1 MGFGEISI
9 KTKKEEKKEKP
20 KFAQAQDTQQ
30 QREQLLNGQMNS
42 QTNTN
47 GILGEIQAMPAQCR
61 ELDEQLKA
69 GVAGETGKFGRSTT
83 EEEQQQKRTDL
94 LNKRDQLKQAH
105 ASFFAPGVTYTGR
118 LTEALQTEKEQSAG
132 VIRTHLTASV
142 EQLMPRELLT
152 SQQAVTPQF
161 QALSELFGQLQKTD
175 AGAITRDRL
184 QAMKVSYDALHLEQ
198 APVAR
203 KYLDG
208 EHPDLAYLVLFHS
221 VSMALFQQVN
231 RMPKEAVNLEALA
244 KLYGIATAS
253 SVAVGTACVLMT
265 SGQQLDRQKA
275 KEQQAEAQK
284 DALQT
289 KEKQAEIIK
298 NASQTQEKLNVEVHL
313 AENKRYICEGI
324 GKNGKKPAEWP
335 MADYAEAAIRVI
347 GEEQLKTLS
356 LEEVA
361 RRTERMQEI
370 MESNVNL
377 IARLSSASGESYQ
390 LPALQ
395 ELLRAKTTQLL
406 GDQLLTENYEQ
417 TKIQEYVDQAK
428 ELLGEAKT
436 VFDEYLTYLE
446 KDKVFSRIPNA
457 YQNARLQAYMSGGR
471 LEEFKE
477 KTASLRAQLEVNLKV
492 VERRIADTLAETLC
506 APATEAFLTR
516 YGSILLEGSAREI
529 GTKTD
534 WFLTYICEYAPE
546 LFGEAKGMS
555 ATDYLLRAKPLS
567 ETKPE
572 RYLYS
577 EQLKGQEF
585 CKWNGFGDAFLG
597 YEDMLLQC
605 VEKALADQVFGE
617 EYLSEVHSVSDLDNL
632 QYNDF
637 QAFLTMLRAHLAE
650 TVSDWAMIKCPMERE
665 IRIALLP
672 GMLSG
677 AVKEENF
684 LAALQEQLEAYDAR
698 EQVKKQRKHILLA
711 DTGTQKGEIA
721 YLYLDVTANTSIHAE
736 PRNAPRT
743 RRFEHA
749 AKARAIM
756 HDLGLEDALE
766 QELMK
771 LLTQGKLTGKQVLK
785 TVEDLIKGL
794 SKDQKSLYKEQLKEL
809 NDLCDAD
816 DGCGLELVLS
826 GFEDLVMK
834 KPQLRYAFAAEK
846 SEKYQELL
854 SQEARELLLR
864 KKRLNEVCQDA
875 QLKENIREALVGI
888 ENPVYGQTEQTEQTE
903 RNLARFGV
911 KSFEG
916 LMRELEIYEQNRSL
930 REEVSASKER
940 YEKRL
945 GQIGRMRGGLYRP
958 LLGYITADPD
968 IFEKLTVQP
977 DAAFEQF
984 LDVLD
989 ERLFEPVKLLGR
1001 SYGVESGFAGQVF
1014 LEYGAQMVRGEVPK
1028 EGWKE
1033 AFYQYYAKIS
1043 EHAVGKTSINAAFRE
1058 ILEKQKDLA
1067 PYLIAILLEQ
1077 REGSMLLADPAQ
1089 LGMRLEV
1096 YRANIRANED
1106 CLKKECA
1113 GEYAQLAKYLLK
1125 PIATENEEEF
1135 RTCLPERLAAYHAQE
1150 EQTREDTDQ
1159 AIARLGVKKTA
1170 LLQVEI
1176 KKQKGR
1182 EKDAADRAILQR
1194 MKHGRELL
1202 TPVIMAYQ
1210 TDEKAVPSV
1219 YDVAEVK
1226 QRVQKALGEQAG
1238 QLPQI
1243 ATELLVERV
1252 IAGDVRMDP
1261 AAMQAEASRLAEM
1274 YEKVTSQEFE
1284 DQHVQMSAPM
1294 QEAFLTYLY
1303 CREKTSQEANPD
1315 AEIEAGYVSFAKA
1328 QEIVA
1333 GVRELAV
1340 QGKFASR
1347 EKEELLK
1354 AVQTALYTMP
1364 VEKLREFAER
1374 RSHYV
1379 VQLSKLEP
1387 VCEQAAGEAYERPAQ
1402 QQALELGLIAYF
1414 REELAGEEE
1423 INPEA
1428 LREQIKTLLL
1438 DENARLYLSQTK
1450 AQLFGVDG
1458 SDALTA
1464 EEHQTD
1470 TFMTR
1475 ERFEE
1480 ALGELLSI
1488 GAKEEYNRL
1497 SLQERKV
1504 FALALSVPGMH
1515 AAVSGLRG
1523 HKLFSAGEDEAGALA
1538 YIQAQ
1543 VQHYIHH
1550 EEFAPQIDYAKAYA
1564 QLQSGG
1570 SSYNY
1575 GAYNQA
1581 MKFVQIVEQSRQAQY
1596 EPDYERLCDAKAVI
1610 EAARRVAPADS
1621 PAGKQRA
1628 SEPVSSPEQ
1637 FFTRLESMDEG
1648 KEEKLKQ
1655 RLQQLSGNSAAV
1667 WRLIQIL
1674 QDRTVID
1681 YSTSVG
1687 FFDRADGKVTPFV
1700 NEGKRLAMLERA
1712 QAGDDLTAEPPSA
1725 LRLEQAMNTLLGYQ
1739 LRNDLDLSDRKLTSE
1754 DFAKDALKRKTVVDW
1769 ELLKRALDFVDEM
1782 NRAQTRLNAMK
1793 QAPKLILQGKNE
1805 KAKEEYRKHT
1815 ESGNEIHT
1823 KEQFDAFFEEQAKK
1837 EGQMAVLAGYRM
1849 LRPEDRTL
1857 FVRAL
1862 GSRWVLDVSKEHI
1875 MANRFGMMDR
1885 DYADPAGRDEL
1896 CNEYFENAV
1905 SSHPGVSL
1913 SETAYEEAFAGM
1925 LSAQVNDA
1933 ADYTQQQ
1940 NADLSS
1946 MLSSGEQW
1954 FGPSRTTAVDWKL
1967 VMRAL
1972 QLVHRC
1978 VNESEVF
1985 VGDRELYVSQGD
1997 LSKTGQFEFHAGF
2010 MRQNLHSAGNRLTRY
2025 FGRRVAENA
2034 MDQLPRPL
2042 LSIIRGAIPVNMNNA
2057 LSQYAAF
2064 APEEEEEGL
2073 VGSVAEKAD
2082 TLDELMND
2090 TIGENAKKYGIFSK
2104 GFQESFDEFGEKL
2117 GDFSSAV
2124 SYLSDTLDI
2133 IGAFSN
2139 KYRLSK
2145 AEDRAKEADAE
2156 DEVRMR
2162 EAAEHQ
2168 TAEQAQ
2174 RSRQAKERNVLLQ
2187 GQAKTK
2193 ASERQTDVIIDSV
2206 ASIVGNALGDAFEDQ
2221 ADIIETA
2228 VTEAGKFI
2236 NMVRSYRNDKAS
2248 VREYFEK
2255 RGEIARLKE
2264 VMDND
2269 MPGLFNEED
2278 SLELIRQARGY
2289 ENYTEMAS
2297 FVGLNVTRSLLFCA
2311 SPFNKQESLRIVAL
2325 ATLGVLGME
2334 DVIGS
2339 CDDESA
2345 QRVYDAIMGGEYR

>member
-1 MGFGEISI
+1 MGVGNISANI
-9 KTKKEEKKEKP
+9 KKEEKKEKRELT
-20 KFAQAQDTQQ
+20 QAQEQ
-30 QREQLLNGQMNS
+30 QRKSEQLSNGQMNS
-42 QTNTN
+42 QRNTHS
-47 GILGEIQAMPAQCR
+47 ILEEIQEIPAQCR
-61 ELDEQLKA
+61 ELDAQLQEGA
-69 GVAGETGKFGRSTT
+69 AGESGKLGRSAT
-83 EEEQQQKRTDL
+83 EERQLEERTNLLQKRD
-94 LNKRDQLKQAH
+94 RLKQEH
-105 ASFFAPGVTYTGR
+105 ESFFAPGMTYIGK
-118 LTEALQTEKEQSAG
+118 LTEALRTEKEQNAAT
-132 VIRTHLTASV
+132 VRAHLTASV
-142 EQLMPRELLT
+142 EQLTPDELLAG
-152 SQQAVTPQF
+152 QQTRTPQMDAMF
-161 QALSELFGQLQKTD
+161 ELFTRLQGMD
-175 AGAITRDRL
+175 AGAVTKDQI
-184 QAMKVSYDALHLEQ
+184 QALKVSYDGLQLEQ
-198 APVAR
+198 PPVAMA
-203 KYLDG
+203 YLDG
-208 EHPDLAYLVLFHS
+208 EHPDLAYLALFHS
-221 VSMALFQQVN
+221 VSMALFEQVN
-231 RMPKEAVNLEALA
+231 RLPKEAVNLEMLGR
-244 KLYGIATAS
+244 LYGIVTAS
-253 SVAVGTACVLMT
+253 SVAVGTAQVL
-265 SGQQLDRQKA
+265 QQQERQKER
-275 KEQQAEAQK
+275 EQQAEAIK
-284 DALQT
+284 KEAQT
-289 KEKQAEIIK
+289 REAQNIEA
-298 NASQTQEKLNVEVHL
+298 HL
-313 AENKRYICEGI
+313 AANKRYIREGI
-324 GKNGKKPAEWP
+324 GTDGKKPEAWP
-335 MADYAEAAIRVI
+335 MADYAEAAIRVL

-356 LEEVA
+356 LKEVA
-361 RRTERMQEI
+361 LRTERMQEQLQ
-370 MESNVNL
+370 SNINL
-377 IARLSSASGESYQ
+377 IGQQTAKAEYAYP
-390 LPALQ
+390 LPMLQ
-395 ELLRAKTTQLL
+395 NLFRDKVRELI
-406 GDQLLTENYEQ
+406 GDHLLTENYSAD
-417 TKIQEYVDQAK
+417 TMKPYIDQAR
-428 ELLGEAKT
+428 ELLGEART
-436 VFDEYLTYLE
+436 VFDEYLTYLRE
-446 KDKVFSRIPNA
+446 DEVFSQIPGLS
-457 YQNARLQAYMSGGR
+457 QHEKLQAHMTGCS

-477 KTASLRAQLEVNLKV
+477 KTKALRTQLQVNLEM
-492 VERRIADTLAETLC
+492 VERRIADTLTGPLC
-506 APATEAFLTR
+506 APAKRAFLTR
-516 YGSILLEGSAREI
+516 YGAVLLAGSVREI

-546 LFGEAKGMS
+546 LFDEAQGMN
-555 ATDYLLRAKPLS
+555 ATEYLLRAKPLS
-567 ETKPE
+567 ETEPQ

-577 EQLKGQEF
+577 EQLKGQEL

-597 YEDMLLQC
+597 YEDALLQC

-650 TVSDWAMIKCPMERE
+650 TVADWAMVKCPMERE

-684 LAALQEQLEAYDAR
+684 LDALQEQLEAYDAR
-698 EQVKKQRKHILLA
+698 EQVKKQRKYILLA

-721 YLYLDVTANTSIHAE
+721 YRYLDVTANTSIHAE
-736 PRNAPRT
+736 PRHAPRT

-749 AKARAIM
+749 AQVRVIM

-771 LLTQGKLTGKQVLK
+771 LLVQGKLTGKQVLK

-854 SQEARELLLR
+854 LQEARELLLR
-864 KKRLNEVCQDA
+864 KKRLNEVCQDV
-875 QLKENIREALVGI
+875 QLKENIRQALVGI
-888 ENPVYGQTEQTEQTE
+888 ENPIAGQTEQTE

-911 KSFEG
+911 ESFEG
-916 LMRELEIYEQNRSL
+916 LMRELEIYRQDRSL
-930 REEVSASKER
+930 KEKASASKER

-958 LLGYITADPD
+958 LLGYMTADQN

-989 ERLFEPVKLLGR
+989 KRLLEPVKLLAR

-1014 LEYGAQMVRGEVPK
+1014 LEYGAQMVRGEVPA

-1043 EHAVGKTSINAAFRE
+1043 EHTVGKTSINATFRE
-1058 ILEKQKDLA
+1058 ILEKQKDIA
-1067 PYLIAILLEQ
+1067 PYLISILLEQ

-1089 LGMRLEV
+1089 LDMRLEI

-1106 CLKKECA
+1106 YLKKECA

-1125 PIATENEEEF
+1125 PITTENEEEF
-1135 RTCLPERLAAYHAQE
+1135 RTRLPERLAAYRAQE
-1150 EQTREDTDQ
+1150 EQTREDTAQ
-1159 AIARLGVKKTA
+1159 AIARLDVKKMA

-1194 MKHGRELL
+1194 MKQGRELL

-1252 IAGDVRMDP
+1252 IASDVNMDQ
-1261 AAMQAEASRLAEM
+1261 AAMQAEAARLAEM
-1274 YEKVTSQEFE
+1274 YEKVTSEEFE
-1284 DQHVQMSAPM
+1284 KQHVQMSAST

-1303 CREKTSQEANPD
+1303 CREKTIQGADTNT
-1315 AEIEAGYVSFAKA
+1315 EIEEGYAAFAKA

-1333 GVRELAV
+1333 GVRTLPV
-1340 QGKFASR
+1340 QGRIAAA

-1364 VEKLREFAER
+1364 VEQLREFAER

-1379 VQLSKLEP
+1379 LQLSKLEP
-1387 VCEQAAGEAYERPAQ
+1387 VCAQAAGETYERPAQ
-1402 QQALELGLIAYF
+1402 RQALELGLIAYF

-1428 LREQIKTLLL
+1428 LREQIKTLLR
-1438 DENARLYLSQTK
+1438 DEDARLYLSQTK
-1450 AQLFGVDG
+1450 AQLLGETG
-1458 SDALTA
+1458 SDAMTA
-1464 EEHQTD
+1464 EEQQTD

-1480 ALGELLSI
+1480 ALDGLLSI
-1488 GAKEEYNRL
+1488 GAKGEYNRL

-1523 HKLFSAGEDEAGALA
+1523 HRLFSEGEDEAGALA

-1570 SSYNY
+1570 SGYNY

-1581 MKFVQIVEQSRQAQY
+1581 MEFVQLVEQSRQAQY
-1596 EPDYERLCDAKAVI
+1596 EPDYERLRDAKAAI

-1621 PAGKQRA
+1621 PARKQRA

-1637 FFTRLESMDEG
+1637 FFTRLESLDEG

-1655 RLQQLSGNSAAV
+1655 RLHALSGNSAAV

-1681 YSTSVG
+1681 YSTTVG
-1687 FFDRADGKVTPFV
+1687 FFDRADGVVTPFV

-1725 LRLEQAMNTLLGYQ
+1725 VRLEQAMNTLLGYQ

-1815 ESGNEIHT
+1815 GSGNEIHT
-1823 KEQFDAFFEEQAKK
+1823 QEQFDAFLEEQAKK

-1933 ADYTQQQ
+1933 ADYTQLQ

-1946 MLSSGEQW
+1946 MLSTGAQW

-1997 LSKTGQFEFHAGF
+1997 LSRTGQFEFHAGF

-2034 MDQLPRPL
+2034 MDQLPGPL

-2064 APEEEEEGL
+2064 APEEEEEEGL
-2073 VGSVAEKAD
+2073 VAGVAEKAD
-2082 TLDELMND
+2082 TLDSLMND
-2090 TIGENAKKYGIFSK
+2090 TIGENAKKYGIFSE
-2104 GFQESFDEFGEKL
+2104 GFQESFEEWGEKL
-2117 GDFSSAV
+2117 GGFSSAV
-2124 SYLSDTLDI
+2124 GYLSDTLDI
-2133 IGAFSN
+2133 IDAFSN
-2139 KYRLSK
+2139 KLKLSK
-2145 AEDRAKEADAE
+2145 AGDRAKEADAE

-2168 TAEQAQ
+2168 TTEQAQ

-2193 ASERQTDVIIDSV
+2193 ASERQTDAIIDSV
-2206 ASIVGNALGDAFEDQ
+2206 ASIVGSALGDAFEDQ

-2264 VMDND
+2264 VMEKEL
-2269 MPGLFNEED
+2269 PGSFKEED
-2278 SLELIRQARGY
+2278 SLELLRQARGY

-2311 SPFNKQESLRIVAL
+2311 SAFNRQESLRIVAL

-2339 CDDESA
+2339 CDDQSA

>member
-1 MGFGEISI
+1 MCYKEVS
-9 KTKKEEKKEKP
+9 KKNREEERTEKS
-20 KFAQAQDTQQ
+20 KYAQAQDTQQ
-30 QREQLLNGQMNS
+30 IGAQLLDGQMNR

-47 GILGEIQAMPAQCR
+47 GILGEIQAVPTQCR
-61 ELDEQLKA
+61 ELDARLKA
-69 GVAGETGKFGRSTT
+69 GTAGEAGKFGRSAT
-83 EEEQQQKRTDL
+83 EEQQLEERTNLLKKRE
-94 LNKRDQLKQAH
+94 RLKQEH
-105 ASFFAPGVTYTGR
+105 ESFFAPGVTYTGR
-118 LTEALQTEKEQSAG
+118 LTEALGREEEQNAAT
-132 VIRTHLTASV
+132 VRTHLTASV
-142 EQLMPRELLT
+142 EQLLPEELLVD
-152 SQQAVTPQF
+152 QQTRTPQMK
-161 QALSELFGQLQKTD
+161 ALFELFTQLQGMD
-175 AGAITRDRL
+175 AGAITKDQLRVL
-184 QAMKVSYDALHLEQ
+184 KVSYDELQLKQ
-198 APVAR
+198 PPVAMT
-203 KYLDG
+203 YLDG
-208 EHPDLAYLVLFHS
+208 EYPDLAYLVLFHS

-231 RMPKEAVNLEALA
+231 LLPKESVNLKMLA

-253 SVAVGTACVLMT
+253 SVAVGTACVL
-265 SGQQLDRQKA
+265 QQQEQKKERQ
-275 KEQQAEAQK
+275 QQAEAIK
-284 DALQT
+284 
-289 KEKQAEIIK
+289 KE
-298 NASQTQEKLNVEVHL
+298 SQTREALNMEAHL
-313 AENKRYICEGI
+313 AANKRYIREGI
-324 GKNGKKPAEWP
+324 DKSGKKPEKWLMAE
-335 MADYAEAAIRVI
+335 YAETVIRVI

-356 LEEVA
+356 LKEVA
-361 RRTERMQEI
+361 LRTERMQEQLQ
-370 MESNVNL
+370 SNINL
-377 IARLSSASGESYQ
+377 IGQQTGKAENAYP
-390 LPALQ
+390 LPMLQ
-395 ELLRAKTTQLL
+395 NLFRDKVRELI
-406 GDQLLTENYEQ
+406 GDHLLTENYSVDTLQ
-417 TKIQEYVDQAK
+417 PYIDQAR
-428 ELLGEAKT
+428 ELLGEAQA
-436 VFDEYLTYLE
+436 VFDEYLTYLRE
-446 KDKVFSRIPNA
+446 DEVFSQIPEL
-457 YQNARLQAYMSGGR
+457 YQHEKLQAHMTGGS

-477 KTASLRAQLEVNLKV
+477 KTKALRTQLQVNLEM
-492 VERRIADTLAETLC
+492 VERRIADTLTGQLC
-506 APATEAFLTR
+506 TPAKRAFVTR
-516 YGSILLEGSAREI
+516 YGAVLLAGSVREI
-529 GTKTD
+529 GMKTD

-546 LFGEAKGMS
+546 IFDEAKGMN
-555 ATDYLLRAKPLS
+555 ATEYLLRAKPLS

-585 CKWNGFGDAFLG
+585 CKWDGFGDVFLG
-597 YEDMLLQC
+597 YEDALLQC

-637 QAFLTMLRAHLAE
+637 QAFLMMLRAHLAE
-650 TVSDWAMIKCPMERE
+650 TVADWAMVKCPMERE

-684 LAALQEQLEAYDAR
+684 LDALQEQLVAYDAR
-698 EQVKKQRKHILLA
+698 LQVQKQRKNILLA
-711 DTGTQKGEIA
+711 DKNRQQREIA
-721 YLYLDVTANTSIHAE
+721 YRYLDVTANTSIHAE

-749 AKARAIM
+749 AKVRAIL
-756 HDLGLEDALE
+756 HDLGMEDDFEKA
-766 QELMK
+766 LMK
-771 LLTQGKLTGKQVLK
+771 LPVQGKLTGKQVIK
-785 TVEDLIKGL
+785 TIDTLLKGL
-794 SKDQKSLYKEQLKEL
+794 SKEQKSLYQEQIREL
-809 NDLCDAD
+809 HELCDAD

-826 GFEDLVMK
+826 GFEDQVMQ
-834 KPQLRYAFAAEK
+834 KPVLRYAFAAEK
-846 SEKYQELL
+846 SERYQELL
-854 SQEARELLLR
+854 AQEATALLLR
-864 KKRLNEVCQDA
+864 KERLDEVCRDA
-875 QLKENIREALVGI
+875 QLKENIREAMVGI
-888 ENPVYGQTEQTEQTE
+888 EDLVAGETEQKE
-903 RNLARFGV
+903 RNLVRFGV
-911 KSFEG
+911 GSFEE
-916 LMRELEIYEQNRSL
+916 LIHELEVYEQDNRR
-930 REEVSASKER
+930 REEVAASKER

-945 GQIGRMRGGLYRP
+945 GQISRMRGGLYRS
-958 LLGYITADPD
+958 LLGYMTADPD

-984 LDVLD
+984 LDELD
-989 ERLFEPVKLLGR
+989 ERLLEPVRLLGR

-1014 LEYGAQMVRGEVPK
+1014 LEYGANMVKGEVPK

-1043 EHAVGKTSINAAFRE
+1043 EHQVGNTSINATFGE
-1058 ILEKQKDLA
+1058 ILKKQKDIA
-1067 PYLIAILLEQ
+1067 PYLISILLEQ

-1089 LGMRLEV
+1089 LGKRLEI
-1096 YRANIRANED
+1096 YRANIHANED
-1106 CLKKECA
+1106 YLKKECA
-1113 GEYAQLAKYLLK
+1113 NEYAQLAKYLLK

-1135 RTCLPERLAAYHAQE
+1135 RTRLPERLAAYHAQE
-1150 EQTREDTDQ
+1150 EQEKEETDR
-1159 AIARLGVKKTA
+1159 ARARLGVKKTA

-1182 EKDAADRAILQR
+1182 EKDAADRTILQR

-1210 TDEKAVPSV
+1210 ADEKTVLGV
-1219 YDVAEVK
+1219 NDVAEAK

-1238 QLPQI
+1238 QLPKI
-1243 ATELLVERV
+1243 ATELLVERL

-1261 AAMQAEASRLAEM
+1261 AAMQAEVARLAEM
-1274 YEKVTSQEFE
+1274 YQKVTSEEFE
-1284 DQHVQMSAPM
+1284 KQHVQMSVPI
-1294 QEAFLTYLY
+1294 QEAFMTYLY
-1303 CREKTSQEANPD
+1303 CREKTAQGMDLD
-1315 AEIEAGYVSFAKA
+1315 AKLESGYASFAKA
-1328 QEIVA
+1328 QEIIA
-1333 GVRELAV
+1333 GVRALSVQGRLAV
-1340 QGKFASR
+1340 A
-1347 EKEELLK
+1347 EKEELIK
-1354 AVQTALYTMP
+1354 AVQTALYVMP

-1379 VQLSKLEP
+1379 VQLSRLEP

-1402 QQALELGLIAYF
+1402 RQALELGLIAYF

-1428 LREQIKTLLL
+1428 LREQINTLLL
-1438 DENARLYLSQTK
+1438 DENTRLYLSQTK
-1450 AQLFGVDG
+1450 VQLFGETG

-1464 EEHQTD
+1464 EEQQTD

-1480 ALGELLSI
+1480 ALGDLLSSD
-1488 GAKEEYNRL
+1488 AKGEYNRL

-1523 HKLFSAGEDEAGALA
+1523 HKLFSEGEDEAGALA

-1543 VQHYIHH
+1543 VQHYIRH
-1550 EEFAPQIDYAKAYA
+1550 EEFAPQIDYDKAYA

-1570 SSYNY
+1570 SSYNQ
-1575 GAYNQA
+1575 GAYDQA

-1596 EPDYERLCDAKAVI
+1596 EPDYERLGNAKAAI

-1621 PAGKQRA
+1621 QAGKQHA

-1637 FFTRLESMDEG
+1637 FFSRLESLDEG
-1648 KEEKLKQ
+1648 QEGKLKQ
-1655 RLQQLSGNSAAV
+1655 RLKQLSGNSAAV

-1687 FFDRADGKVTPFV
+1687 FFDRADGAVTPFV

-1725 LRLEQAMNTLLGYQ
+1725 LHLEQAMNTLLGYQ
-1739 LRNDLDLSDRKLTSE
+1739 LRNDIDLSDRKLTSA
-1754 DFAKDALKRKTVVDW
+1754 DFAKNALQRKTVVDW
-1769 ELLKRALDFVDEM
+1769 ALLGRALDLVDEM

-1805 KAKEEYRKHT
+1805 KAKAEYRKHA
-1815 ESGNEIHT
+1815 EGGNEIHT
-1823 KEQFDAFFEEQAKK
+1823 QEQFDAFFEEQAKK
-1837 EGQMAVLAGYRM
+1837 AGQMAVLAGYRM

-1885 DYADPAGRDEL
+1885 DYADPAGRDAL

-1905 SSHPGVSL
+1905 SSHPGVAL
-1913 SETAYEEAFAGM
+1913 SETAYEEAFVGM

-1933 ADYTQQQ
+1933 VDYTQLQ

-1978 VNESEVF
+1978 MNESEIF

-1997 LSKTGQFEFHAGF
+1997 LSQTGQFEFHAGF
-2010 MRQNLHSAGNRLTRY
+2010 MRRNLHSAGNRLTR
-2025 FGRRVAENA
+2025 FLGRRVAENV
-2034 MDQLPRPL
+2034 MDQLPGPL

-2064 APEEEEEGL
+2064 APEEKEEEGL

-2082 TLDELMND
+2082 TLDSLMND
-2090 TIGENAKKYGIFSK
+2090 TIGENAKKYGIFTE
-2104 GFQESFDEFGEKL
+2104 GFQESFEEWGDKL
-2117 GDFSSAV
+2117 GDFSTAV
-2124 SYLSDTLDI
+2124 SYLSDALDI
-2133 IGAFSN
+2133 VDAFSN
-2139 KYRLSK
+2139 KRKLAK

-2168 TAEQAQ
+2168 TTEQAQ

-2193 ASERQTDVIIDSV
+2193 ASERQTDAIIDSV
-2206 ASIVGNALGDAFEDQ
+2206 ASIVGGVLGDAFEDQ

-2264 VMDND
+2264 VMEKEL
-2269 MPGLFNEED
+2269 PGSFHD
-2278 SLELIRQARGY
+2278 ADGLELLRQARGY

-2311 SPFNKQESLRIVAL
+2311 SAFNRQESLRIVAL

-2339 CDDESA
+2339 CDDQSA